1 MVFSSKTE
9 RECNGSYSALFVSM
23 KGGNG
28 MKSRSHIFALI
39 TACVF
44 LFCGCSDYLSLSKAS
59 TISNPQTEYDTALK
73 EYLASLETPLS
84 TIEIKHGEDTPIV
97 WEDTGMEAAVRLLL
111 NRPEGTISRSDVWNL
126 NTLTITERTMF
137 EGDSGTT
144 TIVTVTAQQGDA
156 TLEQEISAV
165 GKESPLPALVSLHDL
180 QYFDSLQTFSYSTSP
195 TANQAFTDFSG
206 VEELSHLERFSM
218 NGARPET
225 LEPLSHLS
233 QLKQLSLTECG
244 TLDLT
249 PLEGLD
255 QLESLIL
262 SSNDRIV
269 SLEPVTK
276 LPALRSLSLSSGT
289 AVPSLEP
296 LAQTNLAVLDLGLGV
311 GQSGLY
317 KEIDYSPLSQLPD
330 LVCLNL
336 TNHTRVTTKFCKQIL
351 AHSPDLRF
359 LNIQNTPASEGS
371 ALDVEYLWAY
381 TEADLLK
388 RLANKLRNTLG

>member
-1 MVFSSKTE
+1 
-9 RECNGSYSALFVSM
+9 
-23 KGGNG
+23 

-73 EYLASLETPLS
+73 EYLA
-84 TIEIKHGEDTPIV
+84 
-97 WEDTGMEAAVRLLL
+97 
-111 NRPEGTISRSDVWNL
+111 
-126 NTLTITERTMF
+126 
-137 EGDSGTT
+137 
-144 TIVTVTAQQGDA
+144 
-156 TLEQEISAV
+156 
-165 GKESPLPALVSLHDL
+165 
-180 QYFDSLQTFSYSTSP
+180 
-195 TANQAFTDFSG
+195 
-206 VEELSHLERFSM
+206 
-218 NGARPET
+218 
-225 LEPLSHLS
+225 
-233 QLKQLSLTECG
+233 
-244 TLDLT
+244 
-249 PLEGLD
+249 
-255 QLESLIL
+255 
-262 SSNDRIV
+262 

-371 ALDVEYLWAY
+371 ALDVEYLRAY

-388 RLANKLRNTLG
+388 RLVNKLRNTFG

>member
-1 MVFSSKTE
+1 
-9 RECNGSYSALFVSM
+9 
-23 KGGNG
+23 

-111 NRPEGTISRSDVWNL
+111 NCPEGTISRSDVWNL

-180 QYFDSLQTFSYSTSP
+180 QYFDRLQAFSYSTSP

-206 VEELSHLERFSM
+206 IEALSHLERFSV

-225 LEPLSHLS
+225 LEPLSH
-233 QLKQLSLTECG
+233 
-244 TLDLT
+244 
-249 PLEGLD
+249 
-255 QLESLIL
+255 
-262 SSNDRIV
+262 
-269 SLEPVTK
+269 
-276 LPALRSLSLSSGT
+276 
-289 AVPSLEP
+289 
-296 LAQTNLAVLDLGLGV
+296 
-311 GQSGLY
+311 
-317 KEIDYSPLSQLPD
+317 LSQLPD

-371 ALDVEYLWAY
+371 ALDVEYLRAY

>member
-1 MVFSSKTE
+1 
-9 RECNGSYSALFVSM
+9 
-23 KGGNG
+23 
-28 MKSRSHIFALI
+28 MKSCSHIFALI

-44 LFCGCSDYLSLSKAS
+44 LFCGCSNYLSLSKAS

-111 NRPEGTISRSDVWNL
+111 NRPEGTINRSDVWDL
-126 NTLTITERTMF
+126 STLTITERTMF
-137 EGDSGTT
+137 EGDSVTT

-165 GKESPLPALVSLHDL
+165 GKESPLPALASLHDL
-180 QYFDSLQTFSYSTSP
+180 QYFDGLQAFSYSTSP

-206 VEELSHLERFSM
+206 IETMSHLERFSV

-244 TLDLT
+244 TLDLA
-249 PLEGLD
+249 PLEGLPK
-255 QLESLIL
+255 LRVLTL
-262 SSNDRIV
+262 SSNDGIV
-269 SLEPVTK
+269 SLEPAAS
-276 LPALRSLSLSSGT
+276 LPALRYLSLSSGT

-296 LAQTNLAVLDLGLGV
+296 LAQTHLAVLGLGV
-311 GQSGLY
+311 GQSKLY
-317 KEIDYSPLSQLPD
+317 KNIDYTPLTQLPD

-371 ALDVEYLWAY
+371 ALDVEYLRAY

-388 RLANKLRNTLG
+388 RLANKLRNTFG

>member
-1 MVFSSKTE
+1 
-9 RECNGSYSALFVSM
+9 
-23 KGGNG
+23 
-28 MKSRSHIFALI
+28 MKSCSHIFALI

-44 LFCGCSDYLSLSKAS
+44 LFCGCSNYLSLSKAS
-59 TISNPQTEYDTALK
+59 SVPYPQTEYDTALK
-73 EYLASLETPLS
+73 AYRDSLEMPLS
-84 TIEIKHGEDTPIV
+84 PVDAEHGEDAPIV

-111 NRPEGTISRSDVWNL
+111 NRPEGTINRSDVWDL
-126 NTLTITERTMF
+126 STLSITERTMF

-165 GKESPLPALVSLHDL
+165 GKESPLPALASLHDL
-180 QYFDSLQTFSYSTSP
+180 QYFDGLQAFSYSTSP

-206 VEELSHLERFSM
+206 IETMSHLERFSV

-225 LEPLSHLS
+225 LEPLSH
-233 QLKQLSLTECG
+233 
-244 TLDLT
+244 
-249 PLEGLD
+249 
-255 QLESLIL
+255 
-262 SSNDRIV
+262 
-269 SLEPVTK
+269 
-276 LPALRSLSLSSGT
+276 
-289 AVPSLEP
+289 
-296 LAQTNLAVLDLGLGV
+296 
-311 GQSGLY
+311 
-317 KEIDYSPLSQLPD
+317 LSQLPD

-371 ALDVEYLWAY
+371 ALDVEYLRAY

-388 RLANKLRNTLG
+388 RLVNKLRNTFG

>member
-1 MVFSSKTE
+1 
-9 RECNGSYSALFVSM
+9 
-23 KGGNG
+23 
-28 MKSRSHIFALI
+28 MKSCSHIFALI

-44 LFCGCSDYLSLSKAS
+44 LFCGCSNYLSLSKAS

-111 NRPEGTISRSDVWNL
+111 NRPEGTINRSDVWDL
-126 NTLTITERTMF
+126 SILTITERTMF

-165 GKESPLPALVSLHDL
+165 GKESPLPALASLHDL
-180 QYFDSLQTFSYSTSP
+180 QYFDGLQAFSYSTSP

-206 VEELSHLERFSM
+206 IETMSHLERFSV

-225 LEPLSHLS
+225 LEPLSH
-233 QLKQLSLTECG
+233 
-244 TLDLT
+244 
-249 PLEGLD
+249 
-255 QLESLIL
+255 
-262 SSNDRIV
+262 
-269 SLEPVTK
+269 
-276 LPALRSLSLSSGT
+276 
-289 AVPSLEP
+289 
-296 LAQTNLAVLDLGLGV
+296 
-311 GQSGLY
+311 
-317 KEIDYSPLSQLPD
+317 LSQLPD

-371 ALDVEYLWAY
+371 ALDVEYLRAY

>member
-1 MVFSSKTE
+1 
-9 RECNGSYSALFVSM
+9 
-23 KGGNG
+23 
-28 MKSRSHIFALI
+28 MKSCSHIFALL
-39 TACVF
+39 TACMV
-44 LFCGCSDYLSLSKAS
+44 LLCGCSDYLSLSKAS

-165 GKESPLPALVSLHDL
+165 GKESPLPALASLHDL
-180 QYFDSLQTFSYSTSP
+180 QYFDSLQAFSYSTSP

-206 VEELSHLERFSM
+206 IEAMSHLERFSV

-371 ALDVEYLWAY
+371 ALDVEYLRAY

-388 RLANKLRNTLG
+388 RLANKLRNTFG

>member
-1 MVFSSKTE
+1 MVWIFLQTE
-9 RECNGSYSALFVSM
+9 RECNGSHSALFVSM

-97 WEDTGMEAAVRLLL
+97 WEDTGMEATVRLLL

-165 GKESPLPALVSLHDL
+165 GKRKSASCADLSARSAVFRQPASLFPILP
-180 QYFDSLQTFSYSTSP
+180 
-195 TANQAFTDFSG
+195 
-206 VEELSHLERFSM
+206 RR
-218 NGARPET
+218 RPIR
-225 LEPLSHLS
+225 H
-233 QLKQLSLTECG
+233 
-244 TLDLT
+244 
-249 PLEGLD
+249 
-255 QLESLIL
+255 SLIF
-262 SSNDRIV
+262 
-269 SLEPVTK
+269 
-276 LPALRSLSLSSGT
+276 
-289 AVPSLEP
+289 
-296 LAQTNLAVLDLGLGV
+296 LGLKPCPI
-311 GQSGLY
+311 S
-317 KEIDYSPLSQLPD
+317 
-330 LVCLNL
+330 N
-336 TNHTRVTTKFCKQIL
+336 
-351 AHSPDLRF
+351 
-359 LNIQNTPASEGS
+359 AS
-371 ALDVEYLWAY
+371 A
-381 TEADLLK
+381 
-388 RLANKLRNTLG
+388 

>member
-1 MVFSSKTE
+1 
-9 RECNGSYSALFVSM
+9 
-23 KGGNG
+23 
-28 MKSRSHIFALI
+28 MKSCSHIFALI

-44 LFCGCSDYLSLSKAS
+44 LFCGCSNYLSLSKAS
-59 TISNPQTEYDTALK
+59 SVPYPQTEYDTALK
-73 EYLASLETPLS
+73 AYRDSLEMPLS
-84 TIEIKHGEDTPIV
+84 PVDAEHGEDAPIV

-165 GKESPLPALVSLHDL
+165 GKESPLPALASLHDL
-180 QYFDSLQTFSYSTSP
+180 QYFDRLQAFSYSTSP

-206 VEELSHLERFSM
+206 IEALSHLERFSV

-225 LEPLSHLS
+225 LEPLSH
-233 QLKQLSLTECG
+233 
-244 TLDLT
+244 
-249 PLEGLD
+249 
-255 QLESLIL
+255 
-262 SSNDRIV
+262 
-269 SLEPVTK
+269 
-276 LPALRSLSLSSGT
+276 
-289 AVPSLEP
+289 
-296 LAQTNLAVLDLGLGV
+296 
-311 GQSGLY
+311 
-317 KEIDYSPLSQLPD
+317 LSQLPD

-371 ALDVEYLWAY
+371 ALDVEYLRAY

>member
-1 MVFSSKTE
+1 
-9 RECNGSYSALFVSM
+9 
-23 KGGNG
+23 
-28 MKSRSHIFALI
+28 MKSCSHIFALI

-44 LFCGCSDYLSLSKAS
+44 LFCGCSNYLSLSKAS
-59 TISNPQTEYDTALK
+59 SVPYPQTEYDTALK
-73 EYLASLETPLS
+73 AYRDSLEMPLS
-84 TIEIKHGEDTPIV
+84 PVDAEHGEDAPIV

-165 GKESPLPALVSLHDL
+165 GKESPLPALASLHDL
-180 QYFDSLQTFSYSTSP
+180 QYFDRLQAFSYSTSP

-206 VEELSHLERFSM
+206 IEALSHLERFSV

-225 LEPLSHLS
+225 LEPLSH
-233 QLKQLSLTECG
+233 
-244 TLDLT
+244 
-249 PLEGLD
+249 
-255 QLESLIL
+255 
-262 SSNDRIV
+262 
-269 SLEPVTK
+269 
-276 LPALRSLSLSSGT
+276 
-289 AVPSLEP
+289 
-296 LAQTNLAVLDLGLGV
+296 
-311 GQSGLY
+311 
-317 KEIDYSPLSQLPD
+317 LSQLPD

-371 ALDVEYLWAY
+371 ALDVEYLRAY

-388 RLANKLRNTLG
+388 RLANKLRNTFG

>member
-1 MVFSSKTE
+1 
-9 RECNGSYSALFVSM
+9 
-23 KGGNG
+23 

-233 QLKQLSLTECG
+233 QLETTLPDRMRHPRPDTSGRSGPVGIADSLFKRQDRFAG
-244 TLDLT
+244 TGHQT
-249 PLEGLD
+249 PC
-255 QLESLIL
+255 
-262 SSNDRIV
+262 
-269 SLEPVTK
+269 
-276 LPALRSLSLSSGT
+276 T
-289 AVPSLEP
+289 AVAFPQLRHSSS
-296 LAQTNLAVLDLGLGV
+296 
-311 GQSGLY
+311 QSG
-317 KEIDYSPLSQLPD
+317 
-330 LVCLNL
+330 
-336 TNHTRVTTKFCKQIL
+336 
-351 AHSPDLRF
+351 A
-359 LNIQNTPASEGS
+359 AGS
-371 ALDVEYLWAY
+371 DQSC
-381 TEADLLK
+381 
-388 RLANKLRNTLG
+388 RS

>member
-1 MVFSSKTE
+1 MYGLPYEYYEKYKIRRYGFHGTSHSYVSKKAAE
-9 RECNGSYSALFVSM
+9 VLGKKYEDLKIIVCHL
-23 KGGNG
+23 GNG
-28 MKSRSHIFALI
+28 
-39 TACVF
+39 
-44 LFCGCSDYLSLSKAS
+44 AS
-59 TISNPQTEYDTALK
+59 
-73 EYLASLETPLS
+73 
-84 TIEIKHGEDTPIV
+84 V
-97 WEDTGMEAAVRLLL
+97 
-111 NRPEGTISRSDVWNL
+111 
-126 NTLTITERTMF
+126 
-137 EGDSGTT
+137 
-144 TIVTVTAQQGDA
+144 
-156 TLEQEISAV
+156 SAV
-165 GKESPLPALVSLHDL
+165 KNGKCVD
-180 QYFDSLQTFSYSTSP
+180 TSM
-195 TANQAFTDFSG
+195 G
-206 VEELSHLERFSM
+206 
-218 NGARPET
+218 
-225 LEPLSHLS
+225 
-233 QLKQLSLTECG
+233 
-244 TLDLT
+244 LT

-262 SSNDRIV
+262 SSNDWIV

-330 LVCLNL
+330 LGCLNL

-371 ALDVEYLWAY
+371 ALDVEYLRAY

-388 RLANKLRNTLG
+388 RLVNKLRNTLG

>member
-1 MVFSSKTE
+1 
-9 RECNGSYSALFVSM
+9 
-23 KGGNG
+23 
-28 MKSRSHIFALI
+28 MKSCSHIFALI

-44 LFCGCSDYLSLSKAS
+44 LFCGCSNYLSLSKAS
-59 TISNPQTEYDTALK
+59 SVPYPQTEYDTALK
-73 EYLASLETPLS
+73 AYRDSLEMTLS
-84 TIEIKHGEDTPIV
+84 PVDAEHGEDAPIV

-165 GKESPLPALVSLHDL
+165 GKESPLPALASLHDL
-180 QYFDSLQTFSYSTSP
+180 QYFDGLQAFSYSTSP

-206 VEELSHLERFSM
+206 IETMSHLERFSV

-296 LAQTNLAVLDLGLGV
+296 LAQTNLAVPDLGLGL

-317 KEIDYSPLSQLPD
+317 KEIDSPLSQLPD

-371 ALDVEYLWAY
+371 ALDVEYLRAY

-388 RLANKLRNTLG
+388 RLANKLRNTFG

>member
-1 MVFSSKTE
+1 
-9 RECNGSYSALFVSM
+9 
-23 KGGNG
+23 
-28 MKSRSHIFALI
+28 
-39 TACVF
+39 
-44 LFCGCSDYLSLSKAS
+44 
-59 TISNPQTEYDTALK
+59 
-73 EYLASLETPLS
+73 
-84 TIEIKHGEDTPIV
+84 
-97 WEDTGMEAAVRLLL
+97 MEAAVRLLL

-165 GKESPLPALVSLHDL
+165 GKESPLPALASLHDL

-249 PLEGLD
+249 PSG
-255 QLESLIL
+255 
-262 SSNDRIV
+262 R
-269 SLEPVTK
+269 
-276 LPALRSLSLSSGT
+276 SGT
-289 AVPSLEP
+289 VGIADPLFKRQDRFTGTGHQTPCTAVAFP
-296 LAQTNLAVLDLGLGV
+296 LAPATAVTQSGRRWLRPILPVLDLGLGV
-311 GQSGLY
+311 G
-317 KEIDYSPLSQLPD
+317 K
-330 LVCLNL
+330 
-336 TNHTRVTTKFCKQIL
+336 R
-351 AHSPDLRF
+351 
-359 LNIQNTPASEGS
+359 
-371 ALDVEYLWAY
+371 ALQ
-381 TEADLLK
+381 
-388 RLANKLRNTLG
+388 RN

>member
-1 MVFSSKTE
+1 
-9 RECNGSYSALFVSM
+9 
-23 KGGNG
+23 
-28 MKSRSHIFALI
+28 MKSCSHIFALI

-44 LFCGCSDYLSLSKAS
+44 LFCGCSNYLSLSKAS
-59 TISNPQTEYDTALK
+59 SVPYPQTEYDTALK
-73 EYLASLETPLS
+73 AYRDSLEMPLS
-84 TIEIKHGEDTPIV
+84 PVDAEHGEDAPIV

-165 GKESPLPALVSLHDL
+165 GKESPLPALASLHDL
-180 QYFDSLQTFSYSTSP
+180 QYFDGLQAFSYSTSP

-206 VEELSHLERFSM
+206 IETMSHLERFSV

-225 LEPLSHLS
+225 LEPLSH
-233 QLKQLSLTECG
+233 
-244 TLDLT
+244 
-249 PLEGLD
+249 
-255 QLESLIL
+255 
-262 SSNDRIV
+262 
-269 SLEPVTK
+269 
-276 LPALRSLSLSSGT
+276 
-289 AVPSLEP
+289 
-296 LAQTNLAVLDLGLGV
+296 
-311 GQSGLY
+311 
-317 KEIDYSPLSQLPD
+317 LSQLPD

-371 ALDVEYLWAY
+371 ALDVEYLRAY

-388 RLANKLRNTLG
+388 RLANKLRNTFG

>member
-1 MVFSSKTE
+1 
-9 RECNGSYSALFVSM
+9 
-23 KGGNG
+23 

-44 LFCGCSDYLSLSKAS
+44 LFCGCSNYLSLSKAS
-59 TISNPQTEYDTALK
+59 SVPYPQTEYDTALK
-73 EYLASLETPLS
+73 AYRDSLEMPLS
-84 TIEIKHGEDTPIV
+84 PVDAEHGEDAPIV

-165 GKESPLPALVSLHDL
+165 GKESPLPALASLHDL
-180 QYFDSLQTFSYSTSP
+180 QYFDRLQAFSYSTSP

-206 VEELSHLERFSM
+206 IEALSHLERFSV

-225 LEPLSHLS
+225 LEPLSH
-233 QLKQLSLTECG
+233 
-244 TLDLT
+244 
-249 PLEGLD
+249 
-255 QLESLIL
+255 
-262 SSNDRIV
+262 
-269 SLEPVTK
+269 
-276 LPALRSLSLSSGT
+276 
-289 AVPSLEP
+289 
-296 LAQTNLAVLDLGLGV
+296 
-311 GQSGLY
+311 
-317 KEIDYSPLSQLPD
+317 LSQLPD

-371 ALDVEYLWAY
+371 ALDVEYLRAY

-388 RLANKLRNTLG
+388 RLANKLRNTFG

>member
-1 MVFSSKTE
+1 
-9 RECNGSYSALFVSM
+9 
-23 KGGNG
+23 
-28 MKSRSHIFALI
+28 
-39 TACVF
+39 
-44 LFCGCSDYLSLSKAS
+44 
-59 TISNPQTEYDTALK
+59 
-73 EYLASLETPLS
+73 
-84 TIEIKHGEDTPIV
+84 
-97 WEDTGMEAAVRLLL
+97 
-111 NRPEGTISRSDVWNL
+111 
-126 NTLTITERTMF
+126 MF

-165 GKESPLPALVSLHDL
+165 GKESPLPALTSLHDL
-180 QYFDSLQTFSYSTSP
+180 QYFDSLQAFSYSTSP

-206 VEELSHLERFSM
+206 IETMSHLERFSV

-276 LPALRSLSLSSGT
+276 LLHCGRFPSAPAQQFPVWSRWLRPILPFLISASGSGKAGFT
-289 AVPSLEP
+289 KKLIIRPCPSCP
-296 LAQTNLAVLDLGLGV
+296 IWSV
-311 GQSGLY
+311 
-317 KEIDYSPLSQLPD
+317 
-330 LVCLNL
+330 
-336 TNHTRVTTKFCKQIL
+336 
-351 AHSPDLRF
+351 
-359 LNIQNTPASEGS
+359 
-371 ALDVEYLWAY
+371 
-381 TEADLLK
+381 
-388 RLANKLRNTLG
+388 

>member
-1 MVFSSKTE
+1 
-9 RECNGSYSALFVSM
+9 
-23 KGGNG
+23 
-28 MKSRSHIFALI
+28 MKSCSHIFALI

-165 GKESPLPALVSLHDL
+165 GKESPLPALASLHDL
-180 QYFDSLQTFSYSTSP
+180 QYFDSLQAFSYSTSP

-206 VEELSHLERFSM
+206 IETMSHLERFSV

-249 PLEGLD
+249 PLEGLIMGTRSGD
-255 QLESLIL
+255 LDPAVLQFICNHENIDINEMLNILNKKSGILGMSGGISSDFRDVEKAGNEGNHLAEVALEAFRYRVIKYIGAYTAAMNGVDAIAFTAGGGENDALARKLIC
-262 SSNDRIV
+262 
-269 SLEPVTK
+269 E
-276 LPALRSLSLSSGT
+276 
-289 AVPSLEP
+289 
-296 LAQTNLAVLDLGLGV
+296 NLAYLGV
-311 GQSGLY
+311 
-317 KEIDYSPLSQLPD
+317 KIDEEANNVRGEERVISAADSKVKVMLIPTNEELAIARETLA
-330 LVCLNL
+330 LV
-336 TNHTRVTTKFCKQIL
+336 K
-351 AHSPDLRF
+351 
-359 LNIQNTPASEGS
+359 
-371 ALDVEYLWAY
+371 
-381 TEADLLK
+381 
-388 RLANKLRNTLG
+388 

>member
-1 MVFSSKTE
+1 
-9 RECNGSYSALFVSM
+9 
-23 KGGNG
+23 
-28 MKSRSHIFALI
+28 MKSCSHIFALL
-39 TACVF
+39 TACMV
-44 LFCGCSDYLSLSKAS
+44 LLCGCSDYLSLSKAS

-111 NRPEGTISRSDVWNL
+111 NCPEGTISRSDVWNL

-165 GKESPLPALVSLHDL
+165 GKESPLPALASLHDL
-180 QYFDSLQTFSYSTSP
+180 QYFDSLQAFSYSTSP

-206 VEELSHLERFSM
+206 IETMSHLERFSV

-249 PLEGLD
+249 PLEGL
-255 QLESLIL
+255 IMG
-262 SSNDRIV
+262 
-269 SLEPVTK
+269 T
-276 LPALRSLSLSSGT
+276 RSGDLD
-289 AVPSLEP
+289 P
-296 LAQTNLAVLDLGLGV
+296 AVLQFICNHENIDVNEMLNILNKKSGVLGMSGVSSDFRDVREAADAGNERAIMALDAYRYRVAKYIGSYTAAMNGVDAITFTAGVGENDTQMREEICEYLGYLGV
-311 GQSGLY
+311 KIDSEKNAQARR
-317 KEIDYSPLSQLPD
+317 KEEEISTTGFQKSKVYVIPTNEELAIARETKA
-330 LVCLNL
+330 LV
-336 TNHTRVTTKFCKQIL
+336 
-351 AHSPDLRF
+351 
-359 LNIQNTPASEGS
+359 
-371 ALDVEYLWAY
+371 
-381 TEADLLK
+381 
-388 RLANKLRNTLG
+388 